1 MSQQIV
7 EMKTKSTF
15 TKEDAI
21 LRPMSDES
29 MNGQMS
35 VGLGV
40 LSETFYETA
49 LSPCKN
55 LLYLLYIAPPRTE
68 VCANRG
74 GFIESF

>member
-40 LSETFYETA
+40 RSETFYETA
-49 LSPCKN
+49 LYVVI
-55 LLYLLYIAPPRTE
+55 LGL
-68 VCANRG
+68 
-74 GFIESF
+74 

>member
-40 LSETFYETA
+40 RSETFYETA
-49 LSPCKN
+49 LRH
-55 LLYLLYIAPPRTE
+55 LYIYDLYNERKQE
-68 VCANRG
+68 LGNFLVKDL
-74 GFIESF
+74 

>member
-7 EMKTKSTF
+7 EMMTKSTF

-40 LSETFYETA
+40 RSETFYETA
-49 LSPCKN
+49 FIHALHGN
-55 LLYLLYIAPPRTE
+55 MLYCHCEFSIPYT
-68 VCANRG
+68 
-74 GFIESF
+74 